1 MIKRRRCVSLSESL
15 SRFSSTFVA
24 ALVFL
29 VSFEV
34 PATAALL
41 FLESPPLTLG
51 AGVLEALEAVS
62 EASGFGASAKQ

>member
-1 MIKRRRCVSLSESL
+1 MSAFQSVGLSASISRSLL
-15 SRFSSTFVA
+15 TLVA